1 VADWVRREFGGVG
14 VTQAP
19 PGKHL
24 CVLQAKY
31 LGHVI
36 LCIDV
41 SSSMGMHEHGRSR
54 LQHAV
59 AGAERFVAEAV
70 EAHYDVGLILWNH
83 NVSQFVPMSADGR
96 PVLQALRRA
105 GPSGGTNVTP
115 ALKLGIEQ
123 LSGMSGDRV
132 LAIFG
137 DGDIG
142 PVEPAVAASRRASTL
157 GIRIIVRGLGE
168 YAAASLRQIATEP
181 EDLDSESDVVTSAA
195 GIEAGI
201 SSMMRT
207 ITAVGRRSAS
217 S

>member
-1 VADWVRREFGGVG
+1 VADWVRRDFGGVG

-19 PGKHL
+19 PGRYL
-24 CVLQAKY
+24 RVLQAKY
-31 LGHVI
+31 MGHVI

-41 SSSMGMHEHGRSR
+41 SKSMGTHEHGRSR
-54 LQHAV
+54 LEHAV
-59 AGAERFVAEAV
+59 VGAERFVAEAV
-70 EAHYDVGLILWNH
+70 EAHYNVGLILWNGG
-83 NVSQFVPMSADGR
+83 VSRFVPMSADGQ
-96 PVLQALRRA
+96 PVVQALRTA
-105 GPSGGTNVTP
+105 GPSGRTNVTP

-123 LSGMSGDRV
+123 LGHIAGDRV

-142 PVEPAVAASRRASTL
+142 PVEPALAASRRASAL

-181 EDLDSESDVVTSAA
+181 KDLDSASDVVASAA

-207 ITAVGRRSAS
+207 ITAMGRRSAS
-217 S
+217 P